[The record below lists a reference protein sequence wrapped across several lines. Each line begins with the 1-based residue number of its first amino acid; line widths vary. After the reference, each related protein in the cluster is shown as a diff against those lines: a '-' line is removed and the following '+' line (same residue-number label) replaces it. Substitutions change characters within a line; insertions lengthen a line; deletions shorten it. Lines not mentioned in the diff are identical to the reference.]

1 MSLSRGLRLLSIL
14 TLAGA
19 LLGGAYRLFFLARA
33 ERTAGVVVDVWGE
46 NSKCGRGGHK
56 DCTRF
61 YATVRFQ
68 AAGAE
73 RSLRVRA
80 GRLNRHNQPVG
91 YAESQ
96 VGDSVPVLFDP
107 GNPDRAVRDAF
118 WDRWDD
124 TLALLAFSGAF
135 YMSSW
140 ARKEREEELMVN
152 DTGEIISLGLDKPSR
167 S

>member
-1 MSLSRGLRLLSIL
+1 MSLSRGLLLLSIF

-46 NSKCGRGGHK
+46 NTKCGRRGHK

-73 RSLRVRA
+73 HSLRVKA
-80 GRLNRHNQPVG
+80 GRLDRHNQPVE
-91 YAESQ
+91 YAKSH

-107 GNPDRAVRDAF
+107 DNPERAVRDAF
-118 WDRWDD
+118 RDRWGD
-124 TLALLAFSGAF
+124 TLALLGLSGGFLAGSF
-135 YMSSW
+135 GFA
-140 ARKEREEELMVN
+140 ARKEVEVK
-152 DTGEIISLGLDKPSR
+152 DSGEIISLGLDKPS
-167 S
+167 